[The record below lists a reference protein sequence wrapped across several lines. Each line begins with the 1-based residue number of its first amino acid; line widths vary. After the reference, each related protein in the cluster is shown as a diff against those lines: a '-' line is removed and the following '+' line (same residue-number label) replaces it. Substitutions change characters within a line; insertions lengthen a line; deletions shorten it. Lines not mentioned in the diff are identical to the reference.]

1 MGSSITIYD
10 STIKLQKKKLQD
22 LEDIPMTRRAMI
34 SSWKK
39 PQRVLME
46 GHNLETLSPA
56 IIQTV
61 VSTPAW
67 IEHLREVSVT
77 NCHLK
82 TIPQDFWKLVNLTVL
97 KLSHNELVSVS
108 NYIGEN
114 LYRLSHLDL
123 SNNSIIK
130 IPWNLCLCRSLKK
143 LFLHNN
149 CVNYLPNTIGFLEH
163 LEELLVTNNPL
174 VEMEYKDKIPS
185 DLASLKSWISTGC
198 IPATYRAEFKRVLQ
212 ESILAIP
219 TMKKDEITF
228 LQILRNPD
236 TRASFEVQINKEFSS
251 ENLEFW
257 QAVNAFRS
265 KYNSKLEI
273 TNNELITQ
281 ATEIFNTFV
290 KDDCSRHVNL
300 PAQNTQYLNKIFLD
314 NFTYPRGINQ
324 WTFNDSQNTIFQ
336 LMYSDTY
343 CRWKHTESGK
353 FALALIAKA
362 EERHMSLVG

>member
-228 LQILRNPD
+228 IQILQNPN
-236 TRASFEVQINKEFSS
+236 TRASFEVCLLCHYHRQ
-251 ENLEFW
+251 
-257 QAVNAFRS
+257 
-265 KYNSKLEI
+265 
-273 TNNELITQ
+273 
-281 ATEIFNTFV
+281 TFV
-290 KDDCSRHVNL
+290 FNVHLAQKTKHVFELCTFSRKLLHVLVFWRLGKNCHYRQL
-300 PAQNTQYLNKIFLD
+300 LNVDIRIGFWSGKIF
-314 NFTYPRGINQ
+314 P
-324 WTFNDSQNTIFQ
+324 WS
-336 LMYSDTY
+336 
-343 CRWKHTESGK
+343 K
-353 FALALIAKA
+353 
-362 EERHMSLVG
+362 